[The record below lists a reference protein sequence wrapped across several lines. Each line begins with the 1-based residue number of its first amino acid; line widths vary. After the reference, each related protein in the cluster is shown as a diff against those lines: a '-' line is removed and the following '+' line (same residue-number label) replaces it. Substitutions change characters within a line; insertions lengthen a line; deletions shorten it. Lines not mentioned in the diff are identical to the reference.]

1 MGHRALVG
9 YRRPDGLYDLRYSHW
24 GGADRSLVAELTADT
39 PLADGAVSA
48 SLLADSI
55 ARDRI
60 LTDHLDPCVHE
71 MLFLVEPSAGYEVT
85 PYHVCWLEWGDG
97 HGDGRGALIGTD
109 QTDESVR
116 TWFRAIKTTLS
127 DVIEMGVLS
136 QRAAQSYLE
145 ARVCEEYAGVVYTY
159 TGTPSEPA
167 DTDPT
172 DPASDPSVQP
182 TSLPKGDRFPPELR
196 GWFDET
202 PFDSVSRHT
211 DRNDDDQNSDHGPDW
226 S

>member
-24 GGADRSLVAELTADT
+24 GGTDPSLAAEISDDT

-48 SLLADSI
+48 SLLTDSI

-60 LTDHLDPCVHE
+60 LTDYLDPCVHE
-71 MLFLVEPSAGYEVT
+71 MLFLVAPSAGYEVT

-97 HGDGRGALIGTD
+97 HEDGRGALIGTE
-109 QTDESVR
+109 QTDEPVR
-116 TWFRAIKTTLS
+116 TWFRATKTTLS

-136 QRAAQSYLE
+136 QRAAQAYLE

-159 TGTPSEPA
+159 TGTGSGSAETDLSGAASESP
-167 DTDPT
+167 
-172 DPASDPSVQP
+172 VQP
-182 TSLPKGDRFPPELR
+182 TSLPEGDRLPPDLHEWVDGTPPNDSTSPHDKR
-196 GWFDET
+196 DDER
-202 PFDSVSRHT
+202 DS
-211 DRNDDDQNSDHGPDW
+211 DW
-226 S
+226 T

>member
-24 GGADRSLVAELTADT
+24 GGTDPSLAAEISADT
-39 PLADGAVSA
+39 PLADGTISA

-71 MLFLVEPSAGYEVT
+71 MLFLVEPSAAYEVT

-97 HGDGRGALIGTD
+97 HENGRGALIGTD
-109 QTDESVR
+109 QTAESIR
-116 TWFRAIKTTLS
+116 TWFRATKTTLT

-136 QRAAQSYLE
+136 QRAAQAYLE

-159 TGTPSEPA
+159 TGTGPRSA
-167 DTDPT
+167 DTDSPGT
-172 DPASDPSVQP
+172 AGEPSVQP
-182 TSLPKGDRFPPELR
+182 TSLPEGDRFPPELR

-202 PFDSVSRHT
+202 STYDSTFPH
-211 DRNDDDQNSDHGPDW
+211 DDDRDSDW